1 MTAIIKKGNKLA
13 SKKLPVAEL
22 RQLLT
27 AVSDH
32 GAQHLLEVEADLNQT
47 AFLLTGAIEKLGESF
62 MAIHSA
68 VNHQQLEIDE
78 LLREADIPEDSYH
91 KVLLLRKK
99 IAEEVNAAVTGLQF
113 QDMTSQLI
121 ERVIKRV
128 DGLRESLVALAI
140 HGNDM
145 NAEHEHQ
152 EIVKLLEEM
161 SAGLHHRN
169 DALKGGLRK
178 SVQQHDMSAGEIELF

>member
-1 MTAIIKKGNKLA
+1 LA
-13 SKKLPVAEL
+13 SKNLPIAEL

-32 GAQHLLEVEADLNQT
+32 GTQHLHEVEADLNQT
-47 AFLLTGAIEKLGESF
+47 AFLLSGAIEKLGESF
-62 MAIHSA
+62 MAIHST
-68 VNHQQLEIDE
+68 VNHQQAEIDA
-78 LLREADIPEDSYH
+78 LLTEVEVPDDSYQ
-91 KVLLLRKK
+91 KILLLRNK

-121 ERVIKRV
+121 ERVIKRI
-128 DGLRESLVALAI
+128 DGLRESLIALAI
-140 HGNDM
+140 HGEDM
-145 NAEHEHQ
+145 NPDHEHQ
-152 EIVKLLEEM
+152 EIVKLLGEM

-178 SVQQHDMSAGEIELF
+178 SVQQQDMTSGEIELF